1 MAEQTT
7 HTGRLLTFQQVA
19 EKWNCSPRTVTRK
32 VERGKSKS
40 LSCRIACAGFQKA
53 SLMSMRRHASEDP
66 HEISK

>member
-32 VERGKSKS
+32 VERGEIEVVE
-40 LSCRIACAGFQKA
+40 LSDRLRRIPESIADEYAA
-53 SLMSMRRHASEDP
+53 ARIRRPA
-66 HEISK
+66 